1 MKAKLIYHE
10 KYVYADGAIR
20 EMNYCLDLDPLCPLF
35 YAWSACVYW
44 CTGRFDESL
53 REFPRVLDIAPQFGL
68 AYFNAGI
75 AYSLKGLLD
84 EAVETLEQGRKLPVP
99 PGWIEGPLGLTY
111 LKKGD
116 RKKAEVILEG
126 MLDSRKKMIHT
137 SPAFIAFLAGE
148 LGKLDLAFEYL
159 DKACEERDSAMVNL
173 HIHGPMFSPAI
184 AADPRYK
191 SVLAR
196 MKLNI

>member
-1 MKAKLIYHE
+1 
-10 KYVYADGAIR
+10 
-20 EMNYCLDLDPLCPLF
+20 
-35 YAWSACVYW
+35 
-44 CTGRFDESL
+44 
-53 REFPRVLDIAPQFGL
+53 
-68 AYFNAGI
+68 
-75 AYSLKGLLD
+75 
-84 EAVETLEQGRKLPVP
+84 VP

-116 RKKAEVILEG
+116 REKAEVILEG
-126 MLDSRKKMIHT
+126 MIDGRKTIKNT

-159 DKACEERDSAMVNL
+159 DKACEERDSAMVNI

-184 AADPRYK
+184 AADPRFK